1 MDIRIENLRKS
12 FGEKVVLSEFT
23 HAFPEGSR
31 TCVLGPSGCGKT
43 TLLRLI
49 AGLESPDSGAI
60 SGAEGKKFS
69 AVFQEDRLFMELSA
83 ERNILLTAGSGFTRA
98 DARAL
103 LGELGLEPRQ
113 VPVRGFS
120 GGMRRRVAIARALA
134 ADYEL
139 LLLDEPFSGLD
150 VDTRAQALAA
160 IRAHSTGRT
169 VICVTHDEADATAL
183 DAEILRLSGI
193 GR

>member
-1 MDIRIENLRKS
+1 MSIRIENLCKS
-12 FGEKVVLSEFT
+12 YGGRRAIDHLT
-23 HAFPEGSR
+23 CAFPEGKI

-49 AGLESPDSGAI
+49 AGLEAPDSGAVR
-60 SGAEGKKFS
+60 GAEHKKIS
-69 AVFQEDRLFMELSA
+69 AVFQEDRLFMGLTA
-83 ERNILLTAGSGFTRA
+83 ERNVLLTARSGFTRA

-103 LGELGLEPRQ
+103 LGELGLESAP

-134 ADYEL
+134 AEYDL

-150 VDTRAQALAA
+150 AGTRARAIDV
-160 IRAHSTGRT
+160 IRARSAGRT
-169 VICVTHDEADATAL
+169 VLCVSHDESDAAPL
-183 DAEILRLSGI
+183 GAETMRFPL
-193 GR
+193 

>member
-1 MDIRIENLRKS
+1 MDIRIENLCKS
-12 FGEKVVLSEFT
+12 FGENAVLSGFT
-23 HAFPEGSR
+23 HTLPEGSR

-49 AGLESPDSGAI
+49 AGLDAPDSGTI
-60 SGAEGKKFS
+60 RGVEGKKIS

-83 ERNILLTAGSGFTRA
+83 ERNVLITARSGFTRA

-103 LGELGLEPRQ
+103 LGELGLEPQ
-113 VPVRGFS
+113 AVPVRSFS

-134 ADYEL
+134 ADCDL

-150 VDTRAQALAA
+150 ADTRAQALEV
-160 IRAHSTGRT
+160 IRAHSAGNTI
-169 VICVTHDEADATAL
+169 ICVTHDEADAAKL
-183 DAEILRLSGI
+183 GAEILYLSGT